1 MGVLDACG
9 WAMAGRN
16 DIFDRCADLLREV
29 KGYAEEQPDSVELHG
44 NEPWQ
49 VAYGVQRHV
58 VDVKGKTLAEI
69 DSWIE
74 KLRECDA
81 FVMRVVEW
89 LD

>member
-9 WAMAGRN
+9 WAMVGRN
-16 DIFDRCADLLREV
+16 DVFDRAADVLYEIKDYV
-29 KGYAEEQPDSVELHG
+29 KEQPGSIELHG
-44 NEPWQ
+44 DEPWQ
-49 VAYGVQRHV
+49 KAFGVEPHV

-69 DSWIE
+69 DAWIE